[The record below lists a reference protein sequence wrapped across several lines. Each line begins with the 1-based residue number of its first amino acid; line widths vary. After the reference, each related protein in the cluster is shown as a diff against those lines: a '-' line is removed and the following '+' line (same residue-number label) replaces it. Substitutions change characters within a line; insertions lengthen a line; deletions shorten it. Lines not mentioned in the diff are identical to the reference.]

1 MYVNR
6 LSVVIMHT
14 LDVSNLYLEYG
25 FNRVLWDACL
35 HCETGEVVG
44 RYALSFASEFCVT
57 GIVRETGV

>member
-44 RYALSFASEFCVT
+44 ILGRNGGGKSCLMKVIY
-57 GIVRETGV
+57 G